1 MASRLSSNNS
11 HSGNSVCASTILR
24 LRDAS
29 REQHGGLIAAALAAA
44 VFYVDTY
51 TDIEG
56 AIAVLY
62 VVTMLLAAQA
72 TTRTGLLVI
81 AAVCAALALL
91 SYATTHRN
99 DADLQST
106 IRLIVALAAL
116 FVTTMLLLKTESAR
130 LALLSINSALKESEA
145 RYRSI
150 FDRTRVALWERDY
163 SKLRSYLMDL
173 RAQGVTDIKAHART
187 HPAIID
193 HCVGLI
199 EVVAANEAARELL
212 GPQSSAGGA
221 CGAPSSRGKRDP
233 RRAAGDHGWRK
244 GLRRQ
249 GRGTGGE
256 W

>member
-1 MASRLSSNNS
+1 MSI
-11 HSGNSVCASTILR
+11 ASTILR
-24 LRDAS
+24 VRDAEGS
-29 REQHGGLIAAALAAA
+29 GHNLTFGLIAAALAAA

-62 VVTMLLAAQA
+62 VVTMLVAAQA

-81 AAVCAALALL
+81 AAVCAALTLL
-91 SYATTHRN
+91 SYAMTHGD
-99 DADLQST
+99 DADLQETS
-106 IRLIVALAAL
+106 RLIVALAAL

-130 LALLSINSALKESEA
+130 LALLSINAALKDSEA

-163 SKLRSYLMDL
+163 SKLRRYLMDL

-187 HPAIID
+187 QPAVVD

-212 GPQSSAGGA
+212 GPQ
-221 CGAPSSRGKRDP
+221 
-233 RRAAGDHGWRK
+233 AAAVGT
-244 GLRRQ
+244 LRRSVIPGQ
-249 GRGTGGE
+249 EKFLDVLQAIMDGE
-256 W
+256 RVFEDKAEARADNGEDKLVL